1 MCVHVRACVCMEV
14 KEQLA
19 EASSLLVGPM
29 DHTQVVRSEDEHFQ
43 PLVISS
49 APPFKTEQ

>member
-1 MCVHVRACVCMEV
+1 MCVHVRACVCTEV

-49 APPFKTEQ
+49 APLFKTGQ